1 MATAIRIGNPASW
14 SGAEAARDES
24 GGVIEAVTD
33 DEILA
38 MQRRIV
44 ELEGVFCEPASA
56 AGVAGV
62 ARLAAEDRIH
72 ASEGVVCILTGH
84 GLKDPDAVAQ
94 EEGSLQPVGSDLG
107 SIRRA
112 MGL

>member
-1 MATAIRIGNPASW
+1 
-14 SGAEAARDES
+14 
-24 GGVIEAVTD
+24 VIEAVSD
-33 DEILA
+33 AEIME
-38 MQRRIV
+38 MQRRIIG
-44 ELEGVFCEPASA
+44 LEGIFCEPASA

-62 ARLAAEDRIH
+62 ARMAAEGRIH

-84 GLKDPDAVAQ
+84 GLKDPDAVAAG
-94 EEGSLQPVGSDLG
+94 EGSLTPVPADLA

>member
-1 MATAIRIGNPASW
+1 M
-14 SGAEAARDES
+14 
-24 GGVIEAVTD
+24 
-33 DEILA
+33 
-38 MQRRIV
+38 
-44 ELEGVFCEPASA
+44 
-56 AGVAGV
+56 AGV
-62 ARLAAEDRIH
+62 ARLACEGRIH

-107 SIRRA
+107 SVRRA

>member
-1 MATAIRIGNPASW
+1 M
-14 SGAEAARDES
+14 
-24 GGVIEAVTD
+24 IEAVGD
-33 DEILA
+33 DEILD
-38 MQRRIV
+38 MQHRIA
-44 ELEGVFCEPASA
+44 EMEGIFCEPASA

-62 ARLAAEDRIH
+62 ARLASEDRIH

-94 EEGSLQPVGSDLG
+94 EEGSLQPVSSDLD
-107 SIRRA
+107 SVRRA